1 MRTESSLRPSG
12 LPWRLSP
19 VIMSGLI
26 VLFAATTAP
35 AQAPRDA
42 AEVIKERHIGVARN
56 KAADRPRSEG
66 DQVLIAGWPLYRT
79 ERGQTAFNDAMATL
93 KATEGPAPKAT
104 AFQGCVNLACPLALP
119 RVGPDGWIPAGRAW
133 VAPDE
138 YVLFVHS
145 PKLRPGQSYRR
156 RGIMGLRY
164 FVFHEFHN
172 GSRNTDTYD
181 TISSHS
187 GAIFV
192 PFYLSKQG
200 KDAKGRRYV
209 VVVQVAPYD
218 VVSIHATN
226 YGSAGPGVEVAKNV
240 NDELEPL
247 QATAGV
253 LLATI
258 VRNEAPRLRVVNHR
272 GAEGLPMLKAYERRL
287 EALKARATASEV
299 ILPFVPATP
308 AKLATASA
316 HLGDLIARPGVSPT
330 IPVAER
336 AVVPRRPVVQAAAP
350 PRPPVAKPAVAR
362 SISPLAAYLKANLAT
377 LKQQPDLSGIIPQD
391 VKAVA
396 EVSPDAGVVY
406 LLAAD
411 NSILGRIEPLRQQGI
426 TIEGKYV
433 FASDDRAV
441 GGAFPFALD
450 ISKPAAMRVVAV
462 TAPVSEPAPQAPA
475 LPAPREEPPL
485 VEPVK
490 PAEPPAC
497 ANGGQADPAVPCR
510 LRFSPRR

>member
-1 MRTESSLRPSG
+1 
-12 LPWRLSP
+12 
-19 VIMSGLI
+19 
-26 VLFAATTAP
+26 
-35 AQAPRDA
+35 
-42 AEVIKERHIGVARN
+42 
-56 KAADRPRSEG
+56 
-66 DQVLIAGWPLYRT
+66 
-79 ERGQTAFNDAMATL
+79 
-93 KATEGPAPKAT
+93 
-104 AFQGCVNLACPLALP
+104 
-119 RVGPDGWIPAGRAW
+119 
-133 VAPDE
+133 
-138 YVLFVHS
+138 
-145 PKLRPGQSYRR
+145 
-156 RGIMGLRY
+156 
-164 FVFHEFHN
+164 
-172 GSRNTDTYD
+172 
-181 TISSHS
+181 
-187 GAIFV
+187 
-192 PFYLSKQG
+192 
-200 KDAKGRRYV
+200 
-209 VVVQVAPYD
+209 
-218 VVSIHATN
+218 
-226 YGSAGPGVEVAKNV
+226 
-240 NDELEPL
+240 
-247 QATAGV
+247 
-253 LLATI
+253 
-258 VRNEAPRLRVVNHR
+258 
-272 GAEGLPMLKAYERRL
+272 MLKAYERRL